1 MNAAFRSMSD
11 LIADAED
18 LVARISDSQM
28 PEVRALM
35 ETVQPSLERMKERLR
50 RRARRMR
57 VRDDFARLWISNP
70 WVYLAAGASLAIG
83 VAAWKHLRPRGQS

>member
-18 LVARISDSQM
+18 LLARIGDSQM

-35 ETVQPSLERMKERLR
+35 ETIQPSLERMKERLR
-50 RRARRMR
+50 RRARGMR
-57 VRDDFARLWISNP
+57 VRDDLASSWIGNP
-70 WVYLAAGASLAIG
+70 WVYLAAGASLVIG
-83 VAAWKHLRPRGQS
+83 VAAWRHLRPRGQS